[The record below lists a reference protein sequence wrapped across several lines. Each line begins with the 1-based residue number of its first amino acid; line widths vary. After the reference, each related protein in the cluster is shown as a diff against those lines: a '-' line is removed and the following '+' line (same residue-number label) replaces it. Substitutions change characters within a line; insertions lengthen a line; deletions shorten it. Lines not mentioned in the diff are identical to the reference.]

1 MLGPPALPRPLA
13 ERVHAEVAR
22 VYAEPSL
29 QERFRVLGLQADLRG
44 PAQLAE
50 FLKADDAAWAAAAAA
65 GQIVK
70 AQ

>member
-1 MLGPPALPRPLA
+1 MLGPPAMPRPLA
-13 ERVHAEVAR
+13 GRIHAALER
-22 VYAEPSL
+22 VYADPGL
-29 QERFRVLGLQADLRG
+29 QDRFRVLGLQADLRG

>member
-1 MLGPPALPRPLA
+1 M
-13 ERVHAEVAR
+13 
-22 VYAEPSL
+22 
-29 QERFRVLGLQADLRG
+29 LGLQADLRG